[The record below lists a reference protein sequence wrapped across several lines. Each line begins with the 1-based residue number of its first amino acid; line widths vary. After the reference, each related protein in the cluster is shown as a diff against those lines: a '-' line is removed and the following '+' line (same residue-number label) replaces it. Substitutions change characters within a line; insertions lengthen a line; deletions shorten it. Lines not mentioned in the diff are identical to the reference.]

1 MAVDAYAGSSLYVA
15 FPLFDVAHGANLCM
29 AFGGAIYARIG
40 TFSESTLLED
50 GQG

>member
-15 FPLFDVAHGANLCM
+15 FPLFDVAHGENLCM
-29 AFGGAIYARIG
+29 VLEGQFIYAGG
-40 TFSESTLLED
+40 TFRESTFLED

>member
-15 FPLFDVAHGANLCM
+15 FRFDVAHGANLRM
-29 AFGGAIYARIG
+29 VLEGRFTHGDGF
-40 TFSESTLLED
+40 TFRECTLLED